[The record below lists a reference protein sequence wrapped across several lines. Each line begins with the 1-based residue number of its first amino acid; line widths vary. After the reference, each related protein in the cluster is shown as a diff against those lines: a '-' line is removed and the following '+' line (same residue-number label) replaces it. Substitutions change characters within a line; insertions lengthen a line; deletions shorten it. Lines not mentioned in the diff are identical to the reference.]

1 LIRSIQNSIELSLI
15 MSRLNISR
23 INKNSNNHRNNIR
36 TRRTRKRKSRAA
48 RVKSHLKA
56 WGKKA
61 VYNVSAAEIL
71 DDVKKVLDGVERERD
86 MVKLQLVDTE
96 RELER
101 SEKRYRSLMNKAHK
115 EKQDVVRLARER
127 WLVRERDLK
136 EQYEQRLSEMEI
148 ECEVQEQ
155 RRLEAEARVDELVDE
170 MEEERIEAGLR
181 RAELEG
187 EIMELHKEIEDIYD
201 DY

>member
-1 LIRSIQNSIELSLI
+1 MIRSIQNSIELSLI

>member
-1 LIRSIQNSIELSLI
+1 
-15 MSRLNISR
+15 MSR
-23 INKNSNNHRNNIR
+23 INISQINRNSNNRRNNVR
-36 TRRTRKRKSRAA
+36 SRRTRKRKSRAA

-61 VYNVSAAEIL
+61 VYNVSAAEVL
-71 DDVKKVLDGVERERD
+71 DDVKKILDGVERVRD
-86 MVKLQLVDTE
+86 MVKLQLADTE

-101 SEKRYRSLMNKAHK
+101 ADRRYQALVSKAHK
-115 EKQDVVRLARER
+115 EKQEVVRLARER
-127 WLVRERDLK
+127 WLARERDLK
-136 EQYEQRLSEMEI
+136 EKYEQRLSELEI

-155 RRLEAEARVDELVDE
+155 RRLEAEERLDELAEE
-170 MEEERIEAGLR
+170 MEEERIEAGVR

-187 EIMELHKEIEDIYD
+187 DIMELQREIEDIYE

>member
-1 LIRSIQNSIELSLI
+1 